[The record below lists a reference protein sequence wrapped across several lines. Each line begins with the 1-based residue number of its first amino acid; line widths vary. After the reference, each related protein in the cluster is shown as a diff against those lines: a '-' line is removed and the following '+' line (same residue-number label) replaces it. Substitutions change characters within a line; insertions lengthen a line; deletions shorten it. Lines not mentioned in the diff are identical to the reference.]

1 MEKDIFYEF
10 RTRIKSKCGFA
21 YEDKLGLPTGQLE
34 IAQTKLRLAN
44 FILYHFYMLFDIV
57 FCH

>member
-1 MEKDIFYEF
+1 MREF
-10 RTRIKSKCGFA
+10 RTRNNTQCGFA

-34 IAQTKLRLAN
+34 IAQTELRLAN